1 MSSTP
6 SSLRIASTHAL
17 LLVGTVVV
25 GAATPQR
32 VQAQSAPAIN
42 LQTPL
47 QAQVP
52 RDLPPLE
59 RIDPTIP
66 TQPLPDQ
73 PLPSPDDLLKP
84 TRPSDTTQPGGN
96 LPGDIQVD
104 RIDVEGSTVFT
115 ANDFAPIT
123 KPYLGRKLSFTEL
136 LQIRTDITKL
146 YVSRGYITSGA
157 IIPPQTIAGGV
168 VKVQIIEGKLE
179 SINVSGNKRLR
190 SSYVSKRLERGAAAP
205 LNVNNLLESLQLLK
219 LDPLITN
226 ISADLQA
233 GARPNSQI
241 LQVDVK
247 EAKSFFISPSLDNA
261 RSPSVGSFR
270 RQIQFTEA
278 NLLGLGDGLNLGYSN
293 TDGSN
298 GLDLSYSLPIN
309 AKNGTLRFA
318 FGTTKSKVLEEPFD
332 ALEIKATSRYYD
344 LSFRQPIV
352 LKPRTEFAVGFG
364 LSHQTSQTELGLDD
378 IGPFALSPGAD
389 SDGSTRVSAL
399 RFFQEWT
406 NRSEKQ
412 VLAARSQFSVGT
424 SGLFGASKSDD
435 APDSNFLSWR
445 GQGQWVRLLG
455 PDALLLVRGDMQVAD
470 RSLLSLEQI
479 GLGGASTVRGYR
491 QDANLTDSGA
501 LFSAEVRLPLLRA
514 KKIGGVL
521 QLTPFFDL
529 GTGWNKD
536 RENPDPRTLA
546 SIGTGLLWR
555 QGDITARLDWGIPL
569 VSTSGEKRSLQE
581 QGLHFSLNSRF

>member
-1 MSSTP
+1 
-6 SSLRIASTHAL
+6 
-17 LLVGTVVV
+17 
-25 GAATPQR
+25 
-32 VQAQSAPAIN
+32 
-42 LQTPL
+42 
-47 QAQVP
+47 
-52 RDLPPLE
+52 
-59 RIDPTIP
+59 
-66 TQPLPDQ
+66 
-73 PLPSPDDLLKP
+73 
-84 TRPSDTTQPGGN
+84 
-96 LPGDIQVD
+96 
-104 RIDVEGSTVFT
+104 
-115 ANDFAPIT
+115 
-123 KPYLGRKLSFTEL
+123 
-136 LQIRTDITKL
+136 
-146 YVSRGYITSGA
+146 
-157 IIPPQTIAGGV
+157 
-168 VKVQIIEGKLE
+168 
-179 SINVSGNKRLR
+179 
-190 SSYVSKRLERGAAAP
+190 
-205 LNVNNLLESLQLLK
+205 
-219 LDPLITN
+219 
-226 ISADLQA
+226 LQA

-247 EAKSFFISPSLDNA
+247 EAKSFFIAPSLDNA

-278 NLLGLGDGLNLGYSN
+278 NLLGLGDGLSLGYSN

-344 LSFRQPIV
+344 FSFRQPIV

-364 LSHQTSQTELGLDD
+364 ISHQTSQTELGLDD

-424 SGLFGASKSDD
+424 SGLFNASQSDD

-501 LFSAEVRLPLLRA
+501 LFSAEVRLPLIRA

-521 QLTPFFDL
+521 QLTPFFDI

-569 VSTSGEKRSLQE
+569 ISTSGEQRSLQE